1 MERVDCRKGCI
12 MRRGFF
18 MAVILILTAALICP
32 LAGANGTTVNDTSKD
47 SVRTAFQDNI
57 MRDFYQNHP
66 DLFLGSF
73 VIMLLALGVIT
84 ILGLFAI
91 YHGIKKLEGES
102 SGNKN
107 YKSIFIIL
115 VGLIVFLAGLYYL
128 TTLFFQPFIVPQA
141 DSTDSEVP
149 PMWALIGVSALVFF
163 MLIGIGTWRG
173 SIEKLRDMDQGQIR
187 SAIAGTLV
195 FGFIMLTLFS
205 LYYGVTKDNII
216 VAQYGN
222 FVGIVIG
229 FYFGARTASQ
239 AASEGADIAK
249 GLADDGKVIKKMKLE
264 SAKLLDNKKSLELYV
279 FNGTDKTLDLKEV
292 NAGDQIATALDKTTL
307 EKGKATKIVAGFD
320 SELKNG
326 KYRVRLSTK
335 SGESDEICI
344 MIADG
349 ECAPIKCSEVA
360 NSSEAVEDGE
370 VPESSK
376 VPGK

>member
-1 MERVDCRKGCI
+1 
-12 MRRGFF
+12 
-18 MAVILILTAALICP
+18 
-32 LAGANGTTVNDTSKD
+32 
-47 SVRTAFQDNI
+47 

-84 ILGLFAI
+84 LLGLLAV
-91 YHGIKKLEGES
+91 YHGIKELEVES

-107 YKSIFIIL
+107 YKSIFVIL

-128 TTLFFQPFIVPQA
+128 TTLFFQPFIVPQV
-141 DSTDSEVP
+141 DSTDSKAP

-249 GLADDGKVIKKMKLE
+249 GLVDDGKATKGIKLE
-264 SAKLLDNKKSLELYV
+264 SAKLLEDKKSLELYV
-279 FNGTDKTLDLKEV
+279 FNGTDKPLDLKGV
-292 NAGDQIATALDKTTL
+292 SASDQIATALDKTTL
-307 EKGKATKIVAGFD
+307 EKGKATKIIAEFD

-326 KYRVRLSTK
+326 KYRVKLSTK

-349 ECAPIKCSEVA
+349 ECASIKCSEVTE
-360 NSSEAVEDGE
+360 SSEVTEDSE
-370 VPESSK
+370 VAGGSK
-376 VPGK
+376 APRKVD